1 MLRVFRVVLFLLQV
15 IAAVRA
21 FGRMARTASGSRIER
36 SSHPALRHE
45 PVAVLLPVLNEEH
58 RLEPCLRGLAGQG
71 PEVTSI
77 LVVDGGSTDST
88 PDLVREWAAQDARI
102 TLVDASPVQDG
113 ANGKAHNLETGF
125 RRLPDDAAWVLTI
138 DADVRPEPGLTRS
151 LIAHA
156 RETGVNAF
164 SVATRQDLSGAGEG
178 LVHPSMLTTLVYRFG
193 IPGSA
198 TTDLNEVQANGQC
211 FLVGRDILDAAGGFS
226 RVQDVVSEDV
236 TLARIIAMNGHAVG
250 FYESDDLVSVE
261 MYAGWRDAW
270 DNWTRSLPMR
280 DTFTGVSSAV
290 RLLEVTLVLA
300 FPVIIAPG
308 AALRG
313 HRGPLTML
321 NIGLLLGRLG
331 VLAGTARAYRSR
343 PWTYWLSPFADPLVV
358 ARIWMMW
365 ARREHTWRGRRLVAG
380 DHA

>member
-1 MLRVFRVVLFLLQV
+1 MLRVFRVALFLLQA

-21 FGRMARTASGSRIER
+21 FGRMARTAGGSRIER
-36 SSHPALRHE
+36 SSDPAPRHE

-58 RLEPCLRGLAGQG
+58 RLEPCLRGLVCQG

-77 LVVDGGSTDST
+77 LVVDGGSTDGT
-88 PDLVREWAAQDARI
+88 PDLVRDGAARDARI
-102 TLVDASPVQDG
+102 TLVDASPVPDDI
-113 ANGKAHNLETGF
+113 NGKAHNLETGF

-138 DADVRPEPGLTRS
+138 DADVRPKPGLVRS

-193 IPGSA
+193 IPGNA
-198 TTDLNEVQANGQC
+198 TTDPNEIQANGQC
-211 FLVGRDILDAAGGFS
+211 FLVRRVILDAAGGFS

-236 TLARIIAMNGHAVG
+236 TLARIIAMNGNAVG

-280 DTFTGVSSAV
+280 DCFTRVSSAV
-290 RLLEVTLVLA
+290 RLLEATLVQAL
-300 FPVIIAPG
+300 PIVIAPLSPLQG
-308 AALRG
+308 S
-313 HRGPLTML
+313 RGPLVLL
-321 NIGLLLGRLG
+321 NTGLFVARFG

-343 PWTYWLSPFADPLVV
+343 PWTYWLSPLADPFVV